1 MTKDRIVVRDS
12 ARTWEFLPDARAIRA
27 DRLRSHPQ
35 RKIPGIAS
43 GTDGEEGA
51 LVRILL
57 LLALAA
63 CSDAADP
70 QPIEDAAIDVATI
83 VDAAAVMD
91 VHDAAAPEA
100 AFVDPCKKHLTVLFA
115 VGTGAGAL
123 KTHAGECWSVLDAD
137 GSANKSF
144 RKCSSS
150 TFTVQNASAANY
162 ALDDT
167 NPNVPYADDANF
179 LSECAKGAT
188 GDGYEYMAYRGSWR
202 LVFPATH
209 LRAFFAELHAGDGDV
224 DDNWPQN
231 YVNNSQ
237 LANHTVYPM
246 INIGPTNIA
255 SPAGIIKTDG
265 LAICKT
271 IKDGGM
277 FGVYVGTW
285 NQPMADNDARIVALA
300 SALDSCTKK

>member
-1 MTKDRIVVRDS
+1 
-12 ARTWEFLPDARAIRA
+12 
-27 DRLRSHPQ
+27 
-35 RKIPGIAS
+35 
-43 GTDGEEGA
+43 
-51 LVRILL
+51 VRITLF
-57 LLALAA
+57 LALAA
-63 CSDAADP
+63 CSDAAAP
-70 QPIEDAAIDVATI
+70 PRPIEDAGADVATI
-83 VDAAAVMD
+83 ADASMKDVDDAAIEE
-91 VHDAAAPEA
+91 AAA
-100 AFVDPCKKHLTVLFA
+100 VDPCKKHLTILFA

-123 KTHAGECWSVLDAD
+123 KSHAGACWSVLDAD
-137 GSANKSF
+137 GAANKSF

-150 TFTVQNASAANY
+150 TFTVQNASAPSY

-167 NPNVPYADDANF
+167 NPNVPYSEDANF
-179 LSECAKGAT
+179 LDECAKGAT

-202 LVFPATH
+202 LVFPANH

-231 YVNNSQ
+231 YVNDSQ

-246 INIGPTNIA
+246 INIGPTNV
-255 SPAGIIKTDG
+255 SNPAPTIKTDG

-285 NQPMADNDARIVALA
+285 NQPMGDTDPRIVALA